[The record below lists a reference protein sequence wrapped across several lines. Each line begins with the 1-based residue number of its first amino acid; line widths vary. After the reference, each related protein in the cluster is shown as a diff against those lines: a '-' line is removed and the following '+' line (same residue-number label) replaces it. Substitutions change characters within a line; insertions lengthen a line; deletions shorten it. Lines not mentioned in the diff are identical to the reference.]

1 MPDWVILWDM
11 FIPQLMSISSLRM
24 FIFQNNMNKFPGA
37 EQSLLNGVHACTPAH
52 SSNTDKMAITLV
64 SSLGYF

>member
-1 MPDWVILWDM
+1 MPDWVILGGM
-11 FIPQLMSISSLRM
+11 FIPKLMTVSSLKM

-37 EQSLLNGVHACTPAH
+37 EQSLLNSVHACTPAR